1 LAFQPGGGVL
11 KEVRGFLIDLDGVI
25 YTGDKP
31 VVGADAAIRSLEEN
45 GYSYR
50 FVSNTTRK
58 CRHAIAEKLSRIGLQ
73 ISEEDIF
80 TPAVAAAAYLKK
92 TKKRRFRLLVTGDVD
107 RDFPHEV
114 PEAVHDPIDCV
125 ILGDAGDEITYKS
138 LNTVFR
144 DLMEGAELI
153 ALEKD
158 RFWMAPD
165 GLALSAGPFISAL
178 EFATGKKAILMGKP
192 SKAFFDL
199 ALRDLDLCHDQA
211 AMIGDDI
218 QTDIGGAQEAGMR
231 GILVKTGKYRE
242 DIVRKSPVRPDLTI
256 DSIADISEV
265 LNAAQKN
272 RWSRLT

>member
-1 LAFQPGGGVL
+1 LVFQPEVGFL
-11 KEVRGFLIDLDGVI
+11 KEIRGFLIDLDGVI

-31 VVGADAAIRSLEEN
+31 VPRADTAIRLLEEN

-58 CRHAIAEKLSRIGLQ
+58 CRHTIAEMLSRMGLQ
-73 ISEEDIF
+73 IPEEDIF
-80 TPAVAAAAYLKK
+80 TPSVAAAAYLKK
-92 TKKRRFRLLVTGDVD
+92 TGKRRFRLLVTGDVS
-107 RDFPHEV
+107 RDFPHED
-114 PEAVHDPIDCV
+114 PEAAHDSMDCV
-125 ILGDAGDEITYKS
+125 ILGDAGVEITYNN

-158 RFWMAPD
+158 RYWMAPD
-165 GLALSAGPFISAL
+165 GLSLSAGPFITAL
-178 EFATGKKAILMGKP
+178 EYATGKKAIIVGKP

-199 ALRDLDLCHDQA
+199 ALRDMDLCQDQA

-242 DIVRKSPVRPDLTI
+242 DSIRKTSIRPDLTI
-256 DSIADISEV
+256 DSIADISKV
-265 LNAAQKN
+265 LETVQKN
-272 RWSRLT
+272 RWDRSI

>member
-1 LAFQPGGGVL
+1 MGFL
-11 KEVRGFLIDLDGVI
+11 KDVRGFLIDLDGVV
-25 YTGDKP
+25 YMGDNP
-31 VVGADAAIRSLEEN
+31 VPGADAAIRSLEEN

-58 CRHAIAEKLSRIGLQ
+58 CRHTIAEKLSRIGLQ
-73 ISEEDIF
+73 ITEKEIF

-92 TKKRRFRLLVTGDVD
+92 TGKRRFRLLVTGDVS
-107 RDFPHEV
+107 RDFLHED
-114 PEAVHDPIDCV
+114 PGAVHDSKDFV
-125 ILGDAGDEITYKS
+125 ILGDAGDEITYNS

-158 RFWMAPD
+158 RYWMAPE
-165 GLALSAGPFISAL
+165 GLALSAGPFVSAL
-178 EFATGKKAILMGKP
+178 EFATGKKAILIGKP

-199 ALRDLDLCHDQA
+199 ALRDMHLCHDQA

-218 QTDIGGAQEAGMR
+218 QTDISGAQEAGMR

-242 DIVRKSPVRPDLTI
+242 DTVRKSPVRPDLTI
-256 DSIADISEV
+256 DSIADISKV
-265 LNAAQKN
+265 LEAAQKN
-272 RWSRLT
+272 RWGSSI